1 MAPVEAFPLSAWRR
15 VLDINLTSNFVAIQ
29 AALPAEAVLPA
40 CPADLEPA
48 WGADGELKARVADAA
63 RLRGIT
69 EAEVI
74 RSALEQTLDRPRPRG
89 ALFASGNPL
98 DAERVD
104 ELLAETGFGEWPS

>member
-1 MAPVEAFPLSAWRR
+1 MATTNREVVYGTMYGMHRTT
-15 VLDINLTSNFVAIQ
+15 IY
-29 AALPAEAVLPA
+29 LP
-40 CPADLEPA
+40 D
-48 WGADGELKARVADAA
+48 ELKARVAEAA
-63 RLRGIT
+63 RLRGVT

-74 RSALEQTLDRPRPRG
+74 RGAVRQMLDRPRPRG

>member
-1 MAPVEAFPLSAWRR
+1 MTQTTSPAVYGTMYGMHRTTIYLPV
-15 VLDINLTSNFVAIQ
+15 
-29 AALPAEAVLPA
+29 
-40 CPADLEPA
+40 
-48 WGADGELKARVADAA
+48 ELKARVADAA

>member
-1 MAPVEAFPLSAWRR
+1 MAQIAPIRVYGTMYGMHRTTIYLPV
-15 VLDINLTSNFVAIQ
+15 
-29 AALPAEAVLPA
+29 
-40 CPADLEPA
+40 
-48 WGADGELKARVADAA
+48 ELKARIEETA

-74 RSALEQTLDRPRPRG
+74 RSAIEQALDRPRPRG

-104 ELLAETGFGEWPS
+104 ELLAETGFGEWQS

>member
-1 MAPVEAFPLSAWRR
+1 
-15 VLDINLTSNFVAIQ
+15 
-29 AALPAEAVLPA
+29 
-40 CPADLEPA
+40 
-48 WGADGELKARVADAA
+48 
-63 RLRGIT
+63 
-69 EAEVI
+69 VI